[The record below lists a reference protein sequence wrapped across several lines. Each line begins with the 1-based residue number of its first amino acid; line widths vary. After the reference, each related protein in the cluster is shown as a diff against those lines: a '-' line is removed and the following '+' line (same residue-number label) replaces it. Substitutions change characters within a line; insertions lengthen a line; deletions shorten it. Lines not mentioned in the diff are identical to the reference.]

1 MQVTAPS
8 LVLILPAISIF
19 LTQAVATNGFPF
31 EIKRQIESNPKEGDT
46 ICFCEVKYRRD
57 NGCGSALEAV
67 GYRKQKKIIS
77 VARYYL
83 MTHGL
88 NEWTPCRFD
97 VIAVDD
103 EEVTVLKNAFEGSQ

>member
-1 MQVTAPS
+1 MNKRSVGSIYEQLAAEQLINMGYS
-8 LVLILPAISIF
+8 VLARNYRNRF
-19 LTQAVATNGFPF
+19 G
-31 EIKRQIESNPKEGDT
+31 ERDT

-57 NGCGSALEAV
+57 NGCGRAIEAV
-67 GYRKQKKIIS
+67 GYSKQKKIIS

-83 MTHGL
+83 MTYGL

-103 EEVTVLKNAFEGSQ
+103 DEVTVLKNAFEGSQ

>member
-1 MQVTAPS
+1 MDYD
-8 LVLILPAISIF
+8 LIVVKTLERVYKNYYYII
-19 LTQAVATNGFPF
+19 
-31 EIKRQIESNPKEGDT
+31 RGDT

-57 NGCGSALEAV
+57 NGCGRALEAV
-67 GYRKQKKIIS
+67 GYSKQKKIIS

-103 EEVTVLKNAFEGSQ
+103 DEVTVLKNAFEGSQ

>member
-1 MQVTAPS
+1 MYS
-8 LVLILPAISIF
+8 
-19 LTQAVATNGFPF
+19 
-31 EIKRQIESNPKEGDT
+31 
-46 ICFCEVKYRRD
+46 
-57 NGCGSALEAV
+57 
-67 GYRKQKKIIS
+67 KQKKIIS

-103 EEVTVLKNAFEGSQ
+103 DEVTVLKNAFEGSQ

>member
-1 MQVTAPS
+1 MNKRSVGSIYEQLAAEQLINMGYS
-8 LVLILPAISIF
+8 VLACNYRNRF
-19 LTQAVATNGFPF
+19 G
-31 EIKRQIESNPKEGDT
+31 EIDIIAKD
-46 ICFCEVKYRRD
+46 
-57 NGCGSALEAV
+57 EAV
-67 GYRKQKKIIS
+67 GYSKQKKIIS

-103 EEVTVLKNAFEGSQ
+103 DEVTVLKNAFEGSQ